1 MKHLSALNR
10 QKKNDRCTSA
20 APFLSDTHGP
30 LLVSHSSCRFL
41 SQLSLPLCQ
50 AFPLPCGERARAL
63 PFHLFLSCSINLSV
77 QPDAGRASCIPN
89 TKNNH
94 FSVTGMVVVVGMVVP
109 GRGAGMDGG
118 GCGGV
123 GRVRGKL
130 LQLAGTRFNCSYSTR
145 GGVMEEREVGK
156 KKTIFFLYFCENTQH
171 AKCRVC
177 AVANKKSSFPR

>member
-1 MKHLSALNR
+1 MHLASSLPLRHTRSPPR
-10 QKKNDRCTSA
+10 Q
-20 APFLSDTHGP
+20 P
-30 LLVSHSSCRFL
+30 LILLFL
-41 SQLSLPLCQ
+41 SQLSPPLCQ

-94 FSVTGMVVVVGMVVP
+94 FSVTGVVEVVVGMVVP

-123 GRVRGKL
+123 RGKV

-145 GGVMEEREVGK
+145 GGVMGGGRV
-156 KKTIFFLYFCENTQH
+156 LYFCENPQH
-171 AKCRVC
+171 TKCRVC
-177 AVANKKSSFPR
+177 AVANKKSSFPL